1 MDAVNNVDVDVDVP
15 GCLGCDLLAGRREL
29 PGGIIH
35 QTGHWVVNHVVGPL
49 NLGTVVVAPHRHVMA
64 VADLSVEAAEE
75 LGRVLR
81 DASRMLEALCEPEQV
96 YVCQWSHGES
106 ARKHLHFVVQPVTT
120 EVVRAFDGRRS
131 EQLQAAMMLTDYE
144 APRERVEAF
153 SERARRWFRDD
164 AGQGPQDGP

>member
-1 MDAVNNVDVDVDVP
+1 MTAVNDVA

-35 QTGHWVVNHVVGPL
+35 QTDHWVVQHVLGPL
-49 NLGTVVVAPHRHVMA
+49 NLGTLIVAPRLHVVS
-64 VADLSVEAAEE
+64 VADLPIDAAEE

-106 ARKHLHFVVQPVTT
+106 ARKHLHFVVQPVAAD
-120 EVVRAFDGRRS
+120 VVRAYGGRRS
-131 EQLQAAMMLTDYE
+131 EQLQAAMMVTDYE
-144 APRERVEAF
+144 APRKQVEAF
-153 SERARRWFRDD
+153 SERARHWFRDD
-164 AGQGPQDGP
+164 AG